1 MALQGKLFI
10 KYSWLPNVWSN
21 YLEKIGISC
30 LDWVHWKCRPHTDNY
45 KSTFMTL
52 FMSELG
58 LKYAVK
64 TKYYCNGT
72 LSWFKQI
79 CSNKVGWVMT
89 HGGLS
94 ESTEHLNLV
103 CIHITKGIHCQN
115 LSTFKKMINYLT
127 WNSVEWREKFSV
139 LETLTWQN
147 FSMWECRG
155 FRWSW
160 KKHLQEQQ
168 SRFGERAKWLDIK
181 TE

>member
-21 YLEKIGISC
+21 YLEKIGTSC

-115 LSTFKKMINYLT
+115 LSTFKNYKLFDLKQCG
-127 WNSVEWREKFSV
+127 VEGKILCVGDSNMTE
-139 LETLTWQN
+139 
-147 FSMWECRG
+147 
-155 FRWSW
+155 
-160 KKHLQEQQ
+160 LQYV
-168 SRFGERAKWLDIK
+168 RM
-181 TE
+181 